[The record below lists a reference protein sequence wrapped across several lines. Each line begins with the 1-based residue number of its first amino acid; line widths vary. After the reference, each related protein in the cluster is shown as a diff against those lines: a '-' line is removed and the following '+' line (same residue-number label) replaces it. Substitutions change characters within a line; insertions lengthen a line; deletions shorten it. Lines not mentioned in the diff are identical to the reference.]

1 MENQRDFSNYW
12 EALPPESKRSLA
24 KRCNTTYNYLIQIA
38 NGHRR
43 PSAALSRTIRKQSGD
58 VVRLSSLR
66 GDIWPRG
73 ELPELS
79 AVRSDQVTRRLE

>member
-1 MENQRDFSNYW
+1 MKEQQDFSDYW
-12 EALPPESKRSLA
+12 DELSPENKRSFA

-43 PSAALSRTIRKQSGD
+43 PSSTLSRVIRKQSGD

-66 GDIWPRG
+66 GDIWI
-73 ELPELS
+73 
-79 AVRSDQVTRRLE
+79 RSEIPDAPVQNDGGLLERA